1 LPDDDAF
8 SHLSACFR
16 SQDFNIASQNHT
28 KIYQK
33 CIRRRVRAVLT
44 QQIFSSPKAFLA
56 GHIGD
61 MSKRKAAGIG
71 QICMSKPT
79 WFDSRSAT
87 TLSGT
92 LRWGG
97 SDEREQTMRAIF
109 PGRSHKSARRKGQH
123 RQFEGAESLSSGWIS
138 CTRAF
143 CRWMPQWHRVTVFG
157 DCRKDMKNLFKM
169 KGYTIIEEDK

>member
-1 LPDDDAF
+1 MPDDDAF

-79 WFDSRSAT
+79 WFDSRSANLGANLGWSPVT
-87 TLSGT
+87 STQKAPGTNLRTLFFA
-92 LRWGG
+92 L
-97 SDEREQTMRAIF
+97 EQWPHPFLNLMI
-109 PGRSHKSARRKGQH
+109 
-123 RQFEGAESLSSGWIS
+123 LSKKFAKQGKIGNYLL
-138 CTRAF
+138 TR
-143 CRWMPQWHRVTVFG
+143 V
-157 DCRKDMKNLFKM
+157 
-169 KGYTIIEEDK
+169 